1 MIDSDIWKVD
11 FEVKYMQFWVFLDLL
26 ILILDARL
34 SDNLDI
40 YNVDV

>member
-11 FEVKYMQFWVFLDLL
+11 FEVKYMQFWSFLDLL

>member
-1 MIDSDIWKVD
+1 MKDSDIWKVD
-11 FEVKYMQFWVFLDLL
+11 FEVKYMQFWCFLDLL